1 MSTKLI
7 LTTGIYDL
15 IKDHLRRKK
24 VTKSQEV
31 ILTEG
36 LRNAKQVLR
45 RDLPKDI
52 VSVNNI
58 LRVKDVS
65 TNDEIEVKLVAP
77 DKAKFKKGKYSILS
91 NLGLATVGKAVGETV
106 EWPTATEI
114 KTYQI
119 LATLPID

>member
-77 DKAKFKKGKYSILS
+77 DKAKFKKDKYSILS